1 MTPSMIVA
9 DAQVRAAQTLM
20 QVSPSAR
27 LDAELLIMHVCGL
40 SRTELLTRDREAL
53 SAGQEAALAGL
64 LSRRQQ
70 GEPIAYLTGRRE
82 FWSLDLAVSP
92 ATLIPRPETELLV
105 ERALARIPS
114 DAVWSLADLGT
125 GSGAIALA
133 IATER
138 PRCRIVATDS
148 SAAALAVARANAA
161 RLNLSVDFRLGDWF
175 TPLASEV
182 FDLVVSNPPYIADG
196 DEHLAALRH
205 EPAAALTAGP
215 DGLDAIRAIVAAA
228 HATLKRG
235 GRLLLEHGHDQGV
248 AVTGLLRQ
256 NGYDAVCCYPD
267 LAGHDRMSE
276 GRRP

>member
-1 MTPSMIVA
+1 MPPTA
-9 DAQVRAAQTLM
+9 GDALARAAQTLAHS
-20 QVSPSAR
+20 SPSAR
-27 LDAELLIMHVCGL
+27 LDAELLVMRVCRW
-40 SRTELLTRDREAL
+40 SRAELLARDREQLTATQAAEL
-53 SAGQEAALAGL
+53 SGL
-64 LSRRQQ
+64 LARRQQ

-105 ERALARIPS
+105 ERALARIPV
-114 DAVWSLADLGT
+114 DAAWSLADLGT

-133 IATER
+133 IAQER
-138 PRCRIVATDS
+138 PRCRVIATDIS
-148 SAAALAVARANAA
+148 PAALVVARANAA

-175 TPLASEV
+175 TPLAGEV

-205 EPAAALTAGP
+205 EPVAALAAGA

-248 AVTGLLRQ
+248 AVTGLLHQ

-267 LAGHDRMSE
+267 LAGHDRISE